1 MHMRTTMNLPD
12 DLVSEAMKVS
22 GKRSRTET
30 IVEALREYV
39 RARRVEHLIS
49 TRGKLQFADDWERAR
64 HSR

>member
-1 MHMRTTMNLPD
+1 MRTTLNLPD

-22 GKRSRTET
+22 DKKTRTAT

-39 RARRVEHLIS
+39 RARRVERLIGA
-49 TRGKLQFADDWERAR
+49 RGKLQFSDDGERAR